1 MDHSTSSIL
10 RIPGA
15 IAILA
20 NEDVLHEVII
30 FLETLQLWNQ
40 VLPPV
45 YCMCTNVLM
54 LQMKKLL
61 KQYNGEIYYK
71 CSLDEY
77 GKCNRY
83 KMEATPSK
91 KGLSN
96 RWHDFMQE
104 KCDCLEWALQEL
116 SEQERP
122 NGVLFCDVDIIWTA
136 PLFEIPVG
144 KTLGLSQHMI
154 RKTDEEKFG
163 EFNGGF
169 MWTNHCTI
177 PDEWEQASKRSRFYE
192 QAALEELADNT
203 SDDELFRFPETVN
216 YGWWRMFQ
224 SDQSSSSKQLEWR
237 IIPYKEGQQNHSGI
251 CVNTQPLVCIHTHI
265 QTNDTVT
272 STFNTFFFKCLETA
286 AKTNTDTK
294 RLYEILNKH
303 LK

>member
-1 MDHSTSSIL
+1 MDPSASSIL

-20 NEDVLHEVII
+20 NEDVLHEVIV
-30 FLETLQLWNQ
+30 FLETLQLWN
-40 VLPPV
+40 VNLPPV

-54 LQMKKLL
+54 MQMKTLL
-61 KQYNGEIYYK
+61 KHYSGEIYYK

-77 GKCNRY
+77 GKCNR
-83 KMEATPSK
+83 KVMEHTPSK

-104 KCDCLEWALQEL
+104 KCDCLRWTLQEL
-116 SEQERP
+116 SEQERQ

-136 PLFEIPVG
+136 PLFQIPLG

-154 RKTDEEKFG
+154 RKKDEENFG

-192 QAALEELADNT
+192 QAALETLADNT
-203 SDDELFRFPETVN
+203 NEDELIRFPETIN

-224 SDQSSSSKQLEWR
+224 SDQSSTSKQSHWR
-237 IIPYKEGQQNHSGI
+237 IAPYREDQPKHSGI
-251 CVNTQPLVCIHTHI
+251 CINTQPLICVHTHV
-265 QTNDTVT
+265 QTNDMVT
-272 STFNTFFFKCLETA
+272 QSFNTFFFKCLGTA
-286 AKTNTDTK
+286 SKTNPNAK
-294 RLYEILNKH
+294 RLCEILIKYF
-303 LK
+303 K